1 MNFDTLFQQPNA
13 LPAAPR
19 IVHELIASFGDDEVS
34 AHDIA
39 RKLAAD
45 PVLSAKLLRL
55 ANSAFYQ
62 IARSVST
69 VNDAVMML
77 GLSTVRTAVISSGMI
92 DGFKSTPGMD
102 LKRFWRYSLHTAVA
116 AKWLAKQVNEDNELA
131 FTIGMM
137 HGIGQLVLH
146 AGMPEQ
152 ARLLDAAVDPLDAQR
167 LDAEREALGY
177 DYAEV
182 GAELALRWK
191 FPDTFADTLRAFP
204 RPLQQ
209 QPFEPLPAVVYLAVW
224 FSRSHENGL
233 NRNEIRAATPTE
245 VAELLGVDPYILS
258 DEMPPLAELSE
269 GLESLVS

>member
-13 LPAAPR
+13 LPAAPK
-19 IVHELIASFGDDEVS
+19 IVQDLIASFGDEDVL

-62 IARSVST
+62 VARSVST

-77 GLSTVRTAVISSGMI
+77 GFSTVRTVVISSGMI

-102 LKRFWRYSLHTAVA
+102 LKRFWRVSLHAAVA
-116 AKWLAKQVNEDNELA
+116 AKWLAKQVDGDTELA

-146 AGMPEQ
+146 VGIPEQ
-152 ARLLDAAVDPLDAQR
+152 TRLLDAAVSPLDAKR
-167 LDAEREALGY
+167 FDAEREALGY

-191 FPDTFADTLRAFP
+191 FPDAFADTLRAFP

-209 QPFEPLPAVVYLAVW
+209 QPFEPLPAIIYLAAW
-224 FSRSHENGL
+224 FARSHENGL
-233 NRNEIRAATPTE
+233 SKDEIRTNTPTE
-245 VAELLGVDPYILS
+245 VAEKLGLEPYLLS
-258 DEMPPLAELSE
+258 DAMPPLAELSD
-269 GLESLVS
+269 GLESLVN